1 MTMTWKQ
8 HVVVLS
14 PSGGLW
20 MRQHKRGGCLM
31 MMWALQHYISI
42 ALYHPGSSDGLFALC
57 LCLSVCFCVLAVT
70 TQVQMLRASLSEAS
84 GRWLTEDDRWWWLWW
99 YYLWVTGDDEVMMIV
114 LIFFC
119 GWVMMTGG
127 CDCVDIMCGWLMTT
141 GVMIVLT
148 LFVGD
153 WWWWG
158 DDDCVDFFCGW
169 VMMTGGS
176 DCVDIMCGWL
186 MMTGVM
192 IVLILFVGDWWWWGD
207 DDCVDTFLWLS
218 DDDRGLWLC
227 WHYVWLTDDDRGDD
241 CDVINCG

>member
-84 GRWLTEDDRWWWLWW
+84 GLTLYIMLATCYFVPWI
-99 YYLWVTGDDEVMMIV
+99 YLLPDNLTFYIHMAAINVSKFFY
-114 LIFFC
+114 LIFFRYPYY
-119 GWVMMTGG
+119 GYQN
-127 CDCVDIMCGWLMTT
+127 IMWDYLELNIFMAQNKISLKGK
-141 GVMIVLT
+141 
-148 LFVGD
+148 
-153 WWWWG
+153 
-158 DDDCVDFFCGW
+158 
-169 VMMTGGS
+169 
-176 DCVDIMCGWL
+176 
-186 MMTGVM
+186 
-192 IVLILFVGDWWWWGD
+192 
-207 DDCVDTFLWLS
+207 
-218 DDDRGLWLC
+218 
-227 WHYVWLTDDDRGDD
+227 
-241 CDVINCG
+241 